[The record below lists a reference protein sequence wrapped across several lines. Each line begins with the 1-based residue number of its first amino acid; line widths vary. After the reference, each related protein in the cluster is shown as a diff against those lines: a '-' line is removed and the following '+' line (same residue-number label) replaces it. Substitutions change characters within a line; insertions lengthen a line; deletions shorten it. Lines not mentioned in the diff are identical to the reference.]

1 MSECEHDFFT
11 VQSEDSRCV
20 NCGETESSIQTWKYI
35 QHIATL
41 KAELAELNSPV
52 ILSEWQELKAE
63 NAKMREQGREFIWG
77 ENYPHE
83 WKSMEQQLTELRE
96 AAQKASD
103 KAEALRSA
111 LERITR
117 TYGSAGAVN
126 IAREALLEVKVTDD
140 DYRPLPEDRDEG

>member
-1 MSECEHDFFT
+1 
-11 VQSEDSRCV
+11 V
-20 NCGETESSIQTWKYI
+20 SSDPKKT
-35 QHIATL
+35 TL
-41 KAELAELNSPV
+41 DYLNNWRNAQEKIAELEGTIGLERIAAHKLE
-52 ILSEWQELKAE
+52 AE
-63 NAKMREQGREFIWG
+63 NAKLREQGREFIWG